1 MLEVNI
7 PLETLK
13 DCQERVKVLRGYL

>member
-7 PLETLK
+7 PLETLR